1 MDLHCFPDMIVF
13 PLTMYLIRSSRI
25 QWKLKSLSRKLRIA
39 AGLLEIMYLELSE
52 YVYLS
57 SSGVGHPSGALV
69 ARFSPCVD
77 QLAYFT
83 RTVLAYL
90 GYFSITHL
98 HACRLC
104 N

>member
-1 MDLHCFPDMIVF
+1 MQGRRGARRQFTQTYTGSGELPKAEEH
-13 PLTMYLIRSSRI
+13 
-25 QWKLKSLSRKLRIA
+25 WGIA